1 MFSAPDYT
9 DVGSSPVVVMDVSD
23 QMLLPVGFSS
33 FDSFNQA
40 VPITTEEV
48 LSKDHEVTN
57 NALPLVTANQT
68 PAYSSGEFD
77 QITKSEALM
86 TLAPEYGAVETPTS
100 ELSSSVFRNPYI
112 PKSRELESSNL
123 STNNYK
129 YGATP
134 PSSPHLDRSDEKSG
148 ISSNTK
154 PSNVL
159 RAKNYYTHVD
169 QVKEKHVRKSAAC
182 KNISTSDGLA
192 SSLTNHNAV
201 NAVKSAQR
209 KTIEDTV
216 EADCL
221 FMSQKHVLAMEVECL
236 MFQASMCR
244 VRHTLQSSGSSTVP
258 GTNQLSSDPST
269 ITDYMAN
276 EVKKKDTIP
285 MRISGDV
292 DGGILDGHHNAP
304 VGVWRPV
311 GVPKVP
317 KPSNSPSMELGS
329 SLPHNS
335 FHEDGVLSYG
345 QRAPLQEL
353 LDAMPL
359 LVQQATSFVDL
370 ALDADCGDGPYGWLG
385 LQEQWRRGFSCGP
398 SMVHAGCGGT
408 LASCHA
414 LDIAGVELV
423 DPLSA
428 DVSVFSFLMLLHAHK
443 FLPDIACT

>member
-9 DVGSSPVVVMDVSD
+9 DVGSSPVGVMDVSD
-23 QMLLPVGFSS
+23 QMLLPVGFPS
-33 FDSFNQA
+33 FDNFNPA
-40 VPITTEEV
+40 VPITAEEI

-57 NALPLVTANQT
+57 NALSSVTVNHT
-68 PAYSSGEFD
+68 PVSSSGEFD
-77 QITKSEALM
+77 QITKAEALM
-86 TLAPEYGAVETPTS
+86 TLAPEYGAVEAPTS
-100 ELSSSVFRNPYI
+100 EFSSSMFRSPYV

-123 STNNYK
+123 SINSYI

-134 PSSPHLDRSDEKSG
+134 PSSPHFDRSDEKSG

-154 PSNVL
+154 ASNVL

-169 QVKEKHVRKSAAC
+169 NVKEKHVKKSAAC
-182 KNISTSDGLA
+182 KNGVSSSDGLA
-192 SSLTNHNAV
+192 SSLSNINAV
-201 NAVKSAQR
+201 NAVRSAQR
-209 KTIEDTV
+209 KSTEDAV

-221 FMSQKHVLAMEVECL
+221 FMSQIHVLAMEVECL

-244 VRHTLQSSGSSTVP
+244 VRHTLQSSGSSTVS
-258 GTNQLSSDPST
+258 GTNQLSCDPSN

-276 EVKKKDTIP
+276 EVKKKDNIP
-285 MRISGDV
+285 IRIAGDV
-292 DGGILDGHHNAP
+292 DGGILDGHLNAP
-304 VGVWRPV
+304 VGVWRSV
-311 GVPKVP
+311 GVPKVS

-345 QRAPLQEL
+345 QRPSLQEL

-428 DVSVFSFLMLLHAHK
+428 DVCSFSF
-443 FLPDIACT
+443 